1 MITLAI
7 DPGSQRTGF
16 SLLRQ
21 ASTKLHYLT
30 SGSIVLDPKLSFAAR
45 LRDLYEDLSHLCQKH
60 RPHHLAVEKVFFAKN
75 AQSAL
80 KLGQVR
86 GVILLIAAQFDLE
99 IHEYSATQ
107 VKSSVCGAGR
117 AQKSQI
123 EHMIRLLLK
132 LPSNFQFSSSDQ
144 SDALAIG
151 LTHLQSWRPPR
162 RVLNDRTTSRP
173 SHL

>member
-16 SLLRQ
+16 SLLRLYSSKPQ
-21 ASTKLHYLT
+21 YIT
-30 SGSIVLDPKLSFAAR
+30 SGSILLDSKLSFSDR
-45 LRDLYEDLSHLCQKH
+45 LRDLYQDLQHLCEKYH
-60 RPHHLAVEKVFFAKN
+60 PDHLAVEQVFFAKN

-86 GVILLIAAQFDLE
+86 GVILLIAAQFQLE

-107 VKSSVCGAGR
+107 VKSSICGSGR
-117 AQKSQI
+117 AQKAQI

-132 LPSNFQFSSSDQ
+132 LPPSFQFSSSDQ

-151 LTHLQSWRPPR
+151 LTHLQSWQPTR
-162 RVLNDRTTSRP
+162 RVLNDRTASRR
-173 SHL
+173 SRL